1 MRPFSF
7 RGDRFPADEF
17 CYAVWMLR
25 VQPQFPGRRDAAG
38 TAEAGQPGPVPRPA
52 SAEDSGQLIAH
63 WPGQNSTD
71 RQQAGLAS
79 FRGRLAV
86 DRGGAVSPVPT
97 RLRPVPAGRSD
108 PFESLVSS
116 EPMSRPGCLPSGGR
130 NDCSPPATPQERLP
144 RAGYVRHRQ
153 RSQSH
158 IRDGCPA

>member
-1 MRPFSF
+1 MGWFRLPGLPKNRPVSLPRIYLKNIMVFGSTPNRHGAEVWRSYGLSERKSAVSWQAQCGAGSGKPCNTTGFS
-7 RGDRFPADEF
+7 
-17 CYAVWMLR
+17 
-25 VQPQFPGRRDAAG
+25 G
-38 TAEAGQPGPVPRPA
+38 TARPTERFVA
-52 SAEDSGQLIAH
+52 
-63 WPGQNSTD
+63 
-71 RQQAGLAS
+71 R
-79 FRGRLAV
+79 V
-86 DRGGAVSPVPT
+86 DGGAVSPVPT

-108 PFESLVSS
+108 PFESLVYS